1 MFEHFKNSTQT
12 YESSVE
18 QSTVSGG
25 GNDFES
31 GLDGLMQTIVCK
43 GTKYLSLK
51 SSLRLNATFCKLLS
65 SLGQINTSQH
75 KAIHRIIVGSI
86 VPWYCWWL
94 KLSSIFENTIIVQ
107 GHMHSF
113 VFVTSYL

>member
-1 MFEHFKNSTQT
+1 MFQNILGEKNELEYAYHHIQEFTNNTQT

-43 GTKYLSLK
+43 GT
-51 SSLRLNATFCKLLS
+51 
-65 SLGQINTSQH
+65 
-75 KAIHRIIVGSI
+75 
-86 VPWYCWWL
+86 
-94 KLSSIFENTIIVQ
+94 
-107 GHMHSF
+107 
-113 VFVTSYL
+113 

>member
-1 MFEHFKNSTQT
+1 MFQKFAGEKNELEYAYHHIQEFTNNTQT

-43 GTKYLSLK
+43 GMECYDLKSLYFKIKKYL
-51 SSLRLNATFCKLLS
+51 KLGLVNFDYF
-65 SLGQINTSQH
+65 LFKT
-75 KAIHRIIVGSI
+75 
-86 VPWYCWWL
+86 
-94 KLSSIFENTIIVQ
+94 
-107 GHMHSF
+107 
-113 VFVTSYL
+113 